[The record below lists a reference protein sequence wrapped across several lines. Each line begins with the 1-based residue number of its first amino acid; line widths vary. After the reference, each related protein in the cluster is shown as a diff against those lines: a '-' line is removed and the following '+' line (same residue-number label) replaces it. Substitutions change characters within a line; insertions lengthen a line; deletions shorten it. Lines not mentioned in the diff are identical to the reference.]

1 MTIKAVLA
9 AAVVA
14 LVTSAASAS
23 AQALGDIAKKEEA
36 RRKTVKT
43 REAVHQRESAR
54 RGRAAA
60 GTSDRRV
67 AHPGD
72 TSSGRIRRAAT
83 GRGRCQEGPGVLEG
97 STDPGANGARS
108 GHDVCRGAAKP
119 HQRPDHRFRRTRRSG
134 TAREDRVGSREGARG
149 TRSSQEGNPGQH
161 ESDCRYPG
169 RGTQGRR
176 SRRLAA
182 VARTDHPTG
191 PRRCRNCCGTRL
203 FSCFPEDSTT
213 LHAAAGLRQQ
223 PACVSIP
230 FALSAAF
237 R

>member
-1 MTIKAVLA
+1 MQDMTIKAVLA

-14 LVTSAASAS
+14 LVASAASAS

-43 REAVHQRESAR
+43 PGRLYTNESL
-54 RGRAAA
+54 RAEGEPPPATDITPTPAA
-60 GTSDRRV
+60 P
-67 AHPGD
+67 APAA
-72 TSSGRIRRAAT
+72 SGAQA
-83 GRGRCQEGPGVLEG
+83 P
-97 STDPGANGARS
+97 A
-108 GHDVCRGAAKP
+108 
-119 HQRPDHRFRRTRRSG
+119 

-149 TRSSQEGNPGQH
+149 ARSSQEGNPGQH

-182 VARTDHPTG
+182 VARTDHSTA

-203 FSCFPEDSTT
+203 FSCFPEDSAT
-213 LHAAAGLRQQ
+213 LH
-223 PACVSIP
+223 
-230 FALSAAF
+230 
-237 R
+237 